1 MESYKIKFRVDIK
14 NMVYINAVIDS
25 YDGIG
30 IIRTIDRKNG
40 LVAVYTSEGQ
50 KVHLYDVLNA
60 LKSEGVNI
68 TDISEEKTEEVDNW

>member
-14 NMVYINAVIDS
+14 NMIYINAVIDS

-30 IIRTIDRKNG
+30 IIRTIDSKNG

-50 KVHLYDVLNA
+50 KVNLYDVLNA

-68 TDISEEKTEEVDNW
+68 TDISEEKTEEIDNW

>member
-14 NMVYINAVIDS
+14 NMIYINAVIDS

-30 IIRTIDRKNG
+30 IIRTIDSKNG
-40 LVAVYTSEGQ
+40 LVAVYTSERQ
-50 KVHLYDVLNA
+50 KVNLYDVLNA

-68 TDISEEKTEEVDNW
+68 TDISEEKTEEIDNW

>member
-14 NMVYINAVIDS
+14 DMIYINAVIDS

-30 IIRTIDRKNG
+30 IIRTIDSKNG

-50 KVHLYDVLNA
+50 KKNLYDVLKA
-60 LKSEGVNI
+60 LKSEGANI
-68 TDISEEKTEEVDNW
+68 RDISEEKTEEVDNW